1 MTIVHATAS
10 DWDTYIGTTR
20 PATLAT
26 LLRRASLDVDGEL
39 VAAVYRSTD
48 TDVVTA
54 LAEATC
60 EQAAWRKTQGAAAGI
75 DAAQYVSVSAG
86 SISLSRRA
94 GDDATRDTFSPQAF
108 QVLQS
113 AGLTG
118 QAPSTGWE

>member
-10 DWDTYIGTTR
+10 DWDTYIGTAR
-20 PATLAT
+20 PTNLTA

-39 VAAVYRSTD
+39 VAAVYYSTD
-48 TDVVTA
+48 ADVRAA

-60 EQAAWRKTQGAAAGI
+60 EQAVWRKTQGMSSGI
-75 DAAQYVSVSAG
+75 DASTYSAVAIGSVSLA
-86 SISLSRRA
+86 RRA
-94 GDDATRDTFSPQAF
+94 SDDATRGSFSPQAF
-108 QVLQS
+108 QVLQN

>member
-20 PATLAT
+20 PANLAT

-48 TDVVTA
+48 TDVVAA

>member
-20 PATLAT
+20 PANLAT

-48 TDVVTA
+48 TDVVAA

-86 SISLSRRA
+86 SISLARRA

>member
-20 PATLAT
+20 PANLAT

-48 TDVVTA
+48 TRVVAA

-86 SISLSRRA
+86 SISLARRA

>member
-20 PATLAT
+20 PANLAA

-48 TDVVTA
+48 TDVVAA

-60 EQAAWRKTQGAAAGI
+60 EQAAFLRSQGTG
-75 DAAQYVSVSAG
+75 DGQRTPYSVVSIG
-86 SISLSRRA
+86 SVALSKNKIT
-94 GDDATRDTFSPQAF
+94 DDSVGTFSTHAF

>member
-20 PATLAT
+20 PANLAT

-48 TDVVTA
+48 TDVVAA

-60 EQAAWRKTQGAAAGI
+60 EQAAWRKMQGAAAGI